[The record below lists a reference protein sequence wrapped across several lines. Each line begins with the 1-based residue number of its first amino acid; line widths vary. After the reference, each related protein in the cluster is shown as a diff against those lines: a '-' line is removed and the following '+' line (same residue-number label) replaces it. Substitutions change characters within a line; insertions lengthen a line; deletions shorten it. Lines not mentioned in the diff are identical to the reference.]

1 MSMVSVIFRGQ
12 ESSAMH
18 TQTISR
24 RERFRRATL
33 EEIRTT
39 ARKLLIEQGSAA
51 VTVNAVA
58 REMGMSG
65 PAIYRYYPS
74 HEALVEA
81 TTADFYQE
89 LAGTIEAARDAEA
102 AEPLSRRLLAMA
114 RAMRGWAIAHRAEF
128 GWMFASPAP
137 PVHGALDSPRLRAER
152 ELEQIFLAQFV
163 ELWEERRFPVPDI
176 AELAP
181 SLREQLFDYAPKVGR
196 RLPPEAVYTFL
207 RTWIRLYGLLCMEVL
222 NQLDF
227 AFIDVEPVFEDCL
240 REVLEQLGL
249 EYEPRW

>member
-1 MSMVSVIFRGQ
+1 MPP
-12 ESSAMH
+12 
-18 TQTISR
+18 QTMSR
-24 RERFRRATL
+24 RERFRQATL

-39 ARKLLIEQGSAA
+39 ARKLLIEEGSAA

-65 PAIYRYYPS
+65 PALYRYYPS

-81 TTADFYQE
+81 VTADFYQE
-89 LAGTIEAARDAEA
+89 LVATIEGARDDTVDES
-102 AEPLSRRLLAMA
+102 LSRRLLAMS

-137 PVHGALDSPRLRAER
+137 PSGSAPDSPRQRAEHA
-152 ELEQIFLAQFV
+152 LEQSFLEQFV

-176 AELAP
+176 DELAP

-196 RLPPEAVYTFL
+196 RLPAEAIYVFL
-207 RTWIRLYGLLCMEVL
+207 SIWIRLYGLLCMEVL
-222 NQLDF
+222 NQLVF
-227 AFIDVEPVFEDCL
+227 AFADVEPVFEDCL
-240 REVLEQLGL
+240 REVFGQLGL
-249 EYEPRW
+249 EYEPQ